1 MRYILSIFLIFAIF
15 GSSVA
20 DELRKNKIKILAEAF
35 RNVRIQRELKKRKLQ
50 EAQSTSSVSN
60 STEPEDNTN
69 ATEPIKEVDP
79 ESPVSTKGTPTGN
92 PTANLQIV
100 KFHNYQATSKNAIRF
115 GVFFFFFKRK
125 IATKV
130 RFRLRVTQN
139 SRRIRSLADETVAE
153 SVPTTCTI
161 KNTDLA
167 DTIPDDGK
175 NIDYDCS
182 ANTEKVNAQKAKV
195 ALNTD
200 VAMELEDKNGQ
211 NETFDFTDLN
221 FKGNS
226 ADDSSNLQ
234 NAEDMPDKSVDL
246 NDIELLSSDKTSFRL
261 KGIADPKNVLK
272 QDDIIP
278 FKVQNR
284 QSNGQLVAEEIK
296 CKVESTSSSSGET
309 VLDCPGDANTDMKN
323 INSLTGFNNDYSLT
337 LYVKDWQNT
346 DTPLQTGKYYPGGS
360 DGQSNNIMYRKDSS
374 GLSGGAI
381 AGIVIACVVVLA
393 AASIAAIM
401 LRKPTPP
408 IDNTTVVGL
417 KTVDN
422 I

>member
-20 DELRKNKIKILAEAF
+20 DELRKKKIKILAEAF
-35 RNVRIQRELKKRKLQ
+35 RNVRIQRELKKRNLQ
-50 EAQSTSSVSN
+50 EAQSTSVSN

-92 PTANLQIV
+92 PTKNLQIV
-100 KFHNYQATSKNAIRF
+100 KFHNFQATSKKAIRF
-115 GVFFFFFKRK
+115 GVFFFFFKK
-125 IATKV
+125 KVANIV

-139 SRRIRSLADETVAE
+139 SRRIRSLADESVAE
-153 SVPTTCTI
+153 SVPTTCTVKI
-161 KNTDLA
+161 PALA
-167 DTIPDDGK
+167 DTIPEDGK

-182 ANTEKVNAQKAKV
+182 ANTEKVDARKATV

-200 VAMELEDKNGQ
+200 VAMELEDKSGQ
-211 NETFDFTDLN
+211 KETLGFENLN

-226 ADDSSNLQ
+226 SEESSNLQ
-234 NAEDMPDKSVDL
+234 NAEKMPDKSVDL
-246 NDIELLSSDKTSFRL
+246 NDIEFLSSDKTSFRI
-261 KGIADPKNVLK
+261 KGIADPKNVFK
-272 QDDIIP
+272 QDDKIP

-284 QSNGQLVAEEIK
+284 QSNGQLVAEEII
-296 CKVESTSSSSGET
+296 CTVESTSSSSGET
-309 VLDCPGDANTDMKN
+309 VLDCAGDANTDMKN
-323 INSLTGFNNDYSLT
+323 INSLTGSNGDYSLT

-346 DTPLQTGKYYPGGS
+346 DTQIITGKYNTNDP
-360 DGQSNNIMYRKDSS
+360 SNNIMYRKDSS

>member
-20 DELRKNKIKILAEAF
+20 DELRKKKIKILAEAF
-35 RNVRIQRELKKRKLQ
+35 RNVRIQRELKNRKLQ
-50 EAQSTSSVSN
+50 EAQSTSSASN
-60 STEPEDNTN
+60 STEPEENTK
-69 ATEPIKEVDP
+69 ADEPVKEVDP
-79 ESPVSTKGTPTGN
+79 ESPVSYKGTPTGN
-92 PTANLQIV
+92 PTADLQIV
-100 KFHNYQATSKNAIRF
+100 QFHNFQATSEKAIRF

-153 SVPTTCTI
+153 SVPTECTV
-161 KNTDLA
+161 KNTALA

-182 ANTEKVNAQKAKV
+182 ANTEKVNAKKAKV

-200 VAMELEDKNGQ
+200 VAMELVDKNNQ
-211 NETFDFTDLN
+211 KETLGFENLN

-234 NAEDMPDKSVDL
+234 NAENMPDKSVDL
-246 NDIELLSSDKTSFRL
+246 NDIEFVSSDKTSFRL
-261 KGIADPKNVLK
+261 KGIADPKDGLK
-272 QDDIIP
+272 KDDKIP
-278 FKVQNR
+278 FKIQNK
-284 QSNGQLVAEEIK
+284 QSDGKLLTEKIT
-296 CKVESTSSSSGET
+296 CKVESTDTSSGET
-309 VLDCPGDANTDMKN
+309 VLNCEGDANTDMKN
-323 INSLTGFNNDYSLT
+323 INSLTGYNSDYSLT

-346 DTPLQTGKYYPGGS
+346 DTQIITGKYNTNDP
-360 DGQSNNIMYRKDSS
+360 SNNIMYRKDSS

>member
-20 DELRKNKIKILAEAF
+20 DELRKKKIKILAEAF

-50 EAQSTSSVSN
+50 EAQSTSIASN
-60 STEPEDNTN
+60 STEPEENTN

-79 ESPVSTKGTPTGN
+79 ESPVSTKGTTTGN

-100 KFHNYQATSKNAIRF
+100 KFHNFEATSKNAIRF
-115 GVFFFFFKRK
+115 GVFFFFFKK
-125 IATKV
+125 KVANKV
-130 RFRLRVTQN
+130 RFRLRVTST
-139 SRRIRSLADETVAE
+139 SRRIRSLADDAVAE
-153 SVPTTCTI
+153 SVPTECTV
-161 KNTDLA
+161 KNPDLA
-167 DTIPDDGK
+167 DTVPDDGK
-175 NIDYDCS
+175 NIDYDCT
-182 ANTEKVNAQKAKV
+182 AKTEKVDATKAKV

-200 VAMELEDKNGQ
+200 VAMELEDKSGK
-211 NETFDFTDLN
+211 NETLEFANLN

-234 NAEDMPDKSVDL
+234 NAEDMPDKNVDL
-246 NDIELLSSDKTSFRL
+246 NDIEFVSSDKTSFRI

-272 QDDIIP
+272 RDDIIP

-284 QSNGQLVAEEIK
+284 QSNGQLVAEGIN
-296 CKVESTSSSSGET
+296 CTVESTSSSSGET
-309 VLDCPGDANTDMKN
+309 VLDCAGDANTDMKN
-323 INSLTGFNNDYSLT
+323 INSLTGSNGDYSLT

-346 DTPLQTGKYYPGGS
+346 DTQIITGKYNTNDP
-360 DGQSNNIMYRKDSS
+360 SNNIMYRKDSS

>member
-20 DELRKNKIKILAEAF
+20 DELRKKKIKILAEAF
-35 RNVRIQRELKKRKLQ
+35 RNVRIQRELKKRKFQ
-50 EAQSTSSVSN
+50 EAQSTSGASN
-60 STEPEDNTN
+60 STEPEENTN

-79 ESPVSTKGTPTGN
+79 ESPVSTKGTTTGN

-100 KFHNYQATSKNAIRF
+100 KFHNFEATSKNAIRF

-125 IATKV
+125 IPTIV

-153 SVPTTCTI
+153 SVPTTCTV

-182 ANTEKVNAQKAKV
+182 ANTEKVDATKAKV

-200 VAMELEDKNGQ
+200 VNMELEDKSGQ
-211 NETFDFTDLN
+211 KETLDFGNLN

-261 KGIADPKNVLK
+261 KGIADPKDGLK
-272 QDDIIP
+272 KYDTIP
-278 FKVQNR
+278 FKV
-284 QSNGQLVAEEIK
+284 
-296 CKVESTSSSSGET
+296 
-309 VLDCPGDANTDMKN
+309 
-323 INSLTGFNNDYSLT
+323 
-337 LYVKDWQNT
+337 
-346 DTPLQTGKYYPGGS
+346 
-360 DGQSNNIMYRKDSS
+360 
-374 GLSGGAI
+374 
-381 AGIVIACVVVLA
+381 
-393 AASIAAIM
+393 
-401 LRKPTPP
+401 
-408 IDNTTVVGL
+408 
-417 KTVDN
+417 
-422 I
+422 